1 MGFQSVEQS
10 ANFKKA
16 TELSVGDSFV
26 AYFVGY
32 QRSKYDT
39 PDGRPQYNLLFQ
51 DKKSGDRVVLLPAG
65 NLNYTRKDN
74 LLKPG
79 LLTQVTRQEDRTNK
93 KGQKVTQF
101 DRAQDPNDSID
112 VAAVG
117 MPVEQGKS
125 ELEATQSNIEQLKLK
140 GN

>member
-1 MGFQSVEQS
+1 MGFESVEQS

-16 TELSVGDSFV
+16 TELEIGESFV

-51 DKKSGDRVVLLPAG
+51 DKESGDKVVLLPAG

-74 LLKPG
+74 LLQPG
-79 LLTQVTRQEDRTNK
+79 LLTQITRKADRTNK
-93 KGQKVTQF
+93 KGQNVTQF
-101 DRAQDPNDSID
+101 DRAQDPEDSID

-117 MPVEQGKS
+117 MPTEQGVT
-125 ELEATQSNIEQLKLK
+125 EMAATKSNIEQLKLK
-140 GN
+140 DS